1 MREQQPEEEQQQQQQ
16 QINQISSSSSLS
28 SQSSLSNKSI
38 ILLYDS
44 IRWEEKALY
53 EAGLKKDVKIENVNC
68 KNLAVN
74 LNDKNSEYRGQVVL
88 QRSISYFKS
97 VHSTAVLQGLGAHVI
112 NPLYAAIMCGNKMY
126 AHMELEKA
134 GVKTPK
140 AVAAFSEESAI
151 QILDKIGY
159 PAVIKPTV
167 GSWGRLIALLRDKD
181 AAKAVI
187 EDREHMFPL
196 YQIYYF
202 EEFVNRPPRDIR
214 AIVIGDKV
222 VAAIYRY
229 SGVGE
234 WKTNMALGGHAEM
247 CPVTNELEDI
257 CLKATNALNGQI
269 VGVDLMESNSDG
281 LVVHEV
287 NNTTEFKNTVRVTG
301 VDIPGLMIDYALRQ
315 GK

>member
-1 MREQQPEEEQQQQQQ
+1 VRRQQEQEQEQQQEA
-16 QINQISSSSSLS
+16 NRWSSPSSPSSPSSSNF
-28 SQSSLSNKSI
+28 SNKSL

-53 EAGLKKDVKIENVNC
+53 EAGIKKGVKIENVNC

-74 LNDKNSEYRGQVVL
+74 LNDKNSKYKEQVVL

-97 VHSTAVLQGLGAHVI
+97 VHSTAVLQGLGARVI
-112 NPLYAAIMCGNKMY
+112 NPLHAAIMCGNKMY

-134 GVKTPK
+134 GIRTPK

-151 QILDKIGY
+151 EILDKIGY

-181 AAKAVI
+181 AARAII

-196 YQIYYF
+196 YHVYYF
-202 EEFVNRPPRDIR
+202 EEFVSRPPRDIR

-222 VAAIYRY
+222 AAAIYRY
-229 SGVGE
+229 SGAGE

-257 CLKATNALNGQI
+257 CIKATNALNGQI
-269 VGVDLMESNSDG
+269 VGVDLMESNSEG

-301 VDIPGLMIDYALRQ
+301 VDIPGLMIDYAL
-315 GK
+315 GKGK